1 VTIPLREK
9 ALPLRE
15 KTRSRTGNFR
25 TEAEHPGQTLEHD
38 FRTIVDRLR
47 PDPQKGR
54 EGRRSMLLALIIGDM
69 LGVSV
74 ALIGGQLMDVALNDR
89 GTTAAALESACYAP
103 VFLIIMGTYGLYR
116 RGRRRLQGSSFP
128 DFGQLVHSL
137 ILSSLATLFIA
148 GGLHRWLGLPNVD
161 RTVAV
166 FGGLLALLIV
176 PQARALAR
184 WATTWRS
191 STSQSKVL
199 VVGSG
204 VVASGVVARLSRVDE
219 LSMVGWVDDNMQG
232 GEDHCGETSLGAP
245 RLGGLDD
252 LPAVVAAFDV
262 DHVVVAFSPATGAT
276 LASLLRSMPSHV
288 RISIVPRL
296 FDLLSIRS
304 NVDDLLGLPIIDVAP
319 ASLGPADRFAKR
331 TLDIVVSGLG
341 LLLLFPVLV
350 AITIAIKAT
359 TAGPILFSQQRIGR
373 RGHTFRIHKFRTMR
387 VGAEQEK
394 SALDSDLAGPMFKI
408 RKDPRVTA
416 VGRFL
421 RQTSLDELPQ
431 LLNVL
436 KGEMSLVGPRPFVPL
451 ESAEIARWAVKRFDV
466 RPGMTGLWQVSGRN
480 DLPFE
485 ELCRLDYSYAASWS
499 LWWDLRILWQ
509 TPGRVFQRQG
519 AY

>member
-1 VTIPLREK
+1 VTIPLRER
-9 ALPLRE
+9 AIS
-15 KTRSRTGNFR
+15 RSGIG
-25 TEAEHPGQTLEHD
+25 AKQSGQLLEHD
-38 FRTIVDRLR
+38 FRTIIERLR
-47 PDPQKGR
+47 PDARKGR
-54 EGRRSMLLALIIGDM
+54 EGKRSMLLALIIGDM

-74 ALIGGQLMDVALNDR
+74 ALMGGQLIDLALNGR
-89 GTTAAALESACYAP
+89 GSTAAALESACYAP
-103 VFLIIMGTYGLYR
+103 VFLTIMGAYGLYR
-116 RGRRRLQGSSFP
+116 RGRRRLLGSSFP

-137 ILSSLATLFIA
+137 ILSSLATLFVA

-161 RTVAV
+161 RTVSV
-166 FGGLLALLIV
+166 FSGLLALLIV

-184 WATTWRS
+184 WTTMWRS

-219 LSMVGWVDDNMQG
+219 VSLVGWVDDNMQDSEESG
-232 GEDHCGETSLGAP
+232 NELPLGAP
-245 RLGGLDD
+245 RLGGLEDI
-252 LPAVVAAFDV
+252 PSVVSAFDV

-276 LASLLRSMPSHV
+276 LASLLRAMPSDV

-331 TLDIVVSGLG
+331 TLDILVSGLG
-341 LLLLFPVLV
+341 LVLLFPVLV
-350 AITIAIKAT
+350 AITTAIKAT
-359 TAGPILFSQQRIGR
+359 SPGPILFSQQRIGR
-373 RGHTFRIHKFRTMR
+373 GGKTFRIHKFRTMR
-387 VGAEQEK
+387 VGAEEEK
-394 SALDSDLAGPMFKI
+394 AALDSDLAGPMFKI
-408 RKDPRVTA
+408 HKDPRVTA

-431 LLNVL
+431 LINVL
-436 KGEMSLVGPRPFVPL
+436 IGEMSLVGPRPFIPL

-509 TPGRVFQRQG
+509 TPGRVFQRHG